1 MMWLFVMFDL
11 PVLTK
16 SERKEATRFRND
28 LLNLGF
34 EMAQFSV
41 YLRFCRSQAQ
51 VDVLAGK
58 VQLSLPPQ
66 GRVSLLTFTDK
77 QYERIISF
85 VGRGRGA
92 LKNRPEQLDL
102 F

>member
-16 SERKEATRFRND
+16 SERGQATRFRKD
-28 LLNLGF
+28 LLDLGF

-51 VDVLAGK
+51 VDVFTQK
-58 VQLSLPPQ
+58 VQCSLPPR

-85 VGRGRGA
+85 VGRDRGV
-92 LKNRPEQLDL
+92 LRNRPEQLDL